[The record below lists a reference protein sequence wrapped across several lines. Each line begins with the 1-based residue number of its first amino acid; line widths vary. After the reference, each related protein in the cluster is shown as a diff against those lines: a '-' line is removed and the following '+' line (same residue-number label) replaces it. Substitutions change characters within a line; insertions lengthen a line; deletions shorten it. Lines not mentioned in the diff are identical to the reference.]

1 MTLARVLS
9 GLPVCD
15 DHKTLY
21 SGINKKNPI
30 FRLIFIGSSG
40 LYLTSHIL
48 SHKTTLIQE
57 RRIMMK
63 RSLLWVGLIAL
74 VLCLSVT
81 FLTGC
86 AKKAALK
93 ETAVIS
99 QEQKPAAKSPPAAP
113 SKDDQAARERALR
126 EQALREQAAREGAAK
141 EAAEKAKKEAAAKA
155 AAILKE
161 LQIPDINFDYDK
173 YSLKPLAQST
183 LKAAVP
189 AYQKYTEYKLVVE
202 GHCDERGTVEYNL
215 ALGEKRAMEAA
226 KYLVDLG
233 IGKER
238 IKTISY
244 GKEMPLDKGQN
255 EAAWAKNRRAHFVIF
270 PPVK

>member
-1 MTLARVLS
+1 
-9 GLPVCD
+9 
-15 DHKTLY
+15 
-21 SGINKKNPI
+21 
-30 FRLIFIGSSG
+30 
-40 LYLTSHIL
+40 
-48 SHKTTLIQE
+48 
-57 RRIMMK
+57 MK

-93 ETAVIS
+93 ETAVVAP
-99 QEQKPAAKSPPAAP
+99 EQKPAAKAPAA
-113 SKDDQAARERALR
+113 SDDQAAKERALR
-126 EQALREQAAREGAAK
+126 EQALREQAAREAAAK

-161 LQIPDINFDYDK
+161 LQIPDVNFDYDK
-173 YSLKPLAQST
+173 YNLKPLAQSI
-183 LKAAVP
+183 LKAAAP
-189 AYQKYTEYKLVVE
+189 AYLKYPEYKLVVE

-215 ALGEKRAMEAA
+215 ALGEKRAVEAA

-244 GKEMPLDKGQN
+244 GKEMPLDKGHD
-255 EAAWAKNRRAHFVIF
+255 EAAWAKNRRDRFVIF